1 MADLFTSLTSAARAL
16 DAQRMGLDVAG
27 QNIANVNTP
36 GYSRR
41 VLDLTAVQ
49 PYGPGSAGSGVEV
62 ASVRSLRDRLLDG
75 RVQREV
81 PKEMR
86 ETAVASALA
95 IVETALGQ
103 SGASLDANLERFF
116 DSFAN
121 LSEDPTSANARREV
135 VLQGETLAEGFRDMA
150 GRLDLARVDAD
161 RNARALAEDI
171 NSLTQ
176 RIATLNASISG
187 VADATATLHASDE
200 QSNLV
205 RQLSELVDIS
215 VLERSEGGIDIS
227 VGQGRPLVVG
237 NTVYDLAVTSTAPLG
252 LAAFSVNGTTVTSEI
267 VNGKLG
273 GFLHVRDV
281 AIPGYLATLD
291 EIAFEVADEVNTLHT
306 AGFDQTGA
314 AAGDFFAFSTAPVGS
329 TGAAS
334 YLTMVAAVA
343 ADPRLV
349 AAGDAALAGNNET
362 ARAIAGLR
370 DNRVLNGNTSTLAD
384 AWAQLVYRVGRDSR
398 SAADERDSRG
408 AIVRQVDALRD
419 EVAGVSLDEEA
430 MHLLKFQRAYE
441 ANARFFSIIDDTLQM
456 LLSISR

>member
-1 MADLFTSLTSAARAL
+1 MADLFTSLTTAARAL

-41 VLDLTAVQ
+41 VLDLSSVS
-49 PYGPGSAGSGVEV
+49 PYGSGSAGSGVDV
-62 ASVRSLRDRLLDG
+62 TGIRSLRDRLLES

-81 PKEMR
+81 PAETR
-86 ETAVASALA
+86 EAAVASALS
-95 IVETALGQ
+95 IVETALGK

-121 LSEDPTSANARREV
+121 LAQDPTSANARREV
-135 VLQGETLAEGFRDMA
+135 VLQGETLSEAFRDMA

-171 NSLTQ
+171 NSLTE
-176 RIATLNASISG
+176 RIAALNVSIAN
-187 VADATATLHASDE
+187 VANPDAALHARDE

-205 RQLSELVDIS
+205 RQLAELVEIS
-215 VLERSEGGIDIS
+215 VLERTEGGVDIS

-237 NTVYDLAVTSTAPLG
+237 NTAYDLMVTSTAPLG

-267 VNGKLG
+267 DSGKLG

-281 AIPGYLATLD
+281 AIPGYIATLD
-291 EIAFEVADEVNTLHT
+291 EIAYEVADQVNTLHT

-314 AAGDFFAFSTAPVGS
+314 AAGDFFAFSAAPVG
-329 TGAAS
+329 TAGAAS
-334 YLTMVAAVA
+334 YLIMVAAVA

-362 ARAIAGLR
+362 ARAIAGIR
-370 DNRVLNGNTSTLAD
+370 DDRVLNGNTSTLAD
-384 AWAQLVYRVGRDSR
+384 AWAQLVYRVGRDTR
-398 SAADERDSRG
+398 SAADERDSRA

-441 ANARFFSIIDDTLQM
+441 ANARFFAIIDDTLQM
-456 LLSISR
+456 LLNIAR